1 MAAPTDHGACPS
13 TSPVHFVRRRPG
25 LFGASGGPKDR
36 RQLHRSAL
44 NINSINK
51 IKEETAL
58 KMEQTWK

>member
-1 MAAPTDHGACPS
+1 
-13 TSPVHFVRRRPG
+13 VRRRPG